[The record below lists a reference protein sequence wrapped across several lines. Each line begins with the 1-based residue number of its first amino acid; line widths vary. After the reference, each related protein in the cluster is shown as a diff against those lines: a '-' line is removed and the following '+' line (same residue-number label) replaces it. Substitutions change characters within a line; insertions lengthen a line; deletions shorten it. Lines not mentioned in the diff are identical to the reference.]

1 VFLISFFSKTMV
13 KNDPS
18 FSKPFW
24 IFFMPQ
30 NTRLR
35 NIAIIAH
42 VDHGKTT
49 LVDAILRQSGTFR
62 TNQAVVERAM
72 DKGDLEK
79 ERGITIL
86 AKCTAIDWDG
96 HRINIIDTPGHADF
110 GGEVERIL
118 HMADGVIL
126 LVDAA
131 EGTLPQTKFVLTK
144 ALKQGMRPVVLI
156 NKIDRPDARPD
167 EVLNEIFDLF
177 VALDA
182 NEDQL
187 DFPVLYASGRAG
199 WCAES
204 LDAPRENLHP
214 LLDLVLR
221 HVPAPTVDFDAPFS
235 MLATLL
241 DYDPYLGR
249 VLTGRV
255 VSGTA
260 KINAQVHA
268 LDLKGNVTD
277 RFRLTKLFSYKGLE
291 RAPVESAEAG
301 DIVCIAGMTVATVA
315 DTVADPSVSQPIQ
328 TTPIDPPTMAITLSV
343 NDSPLAG
350 TEGKKLTS
358 TMIRERL
365 MAENE
370 GNVAIRVSETA
381 GKDAFE
387 VAGRGELQLGVL
399 IETMRREGFEM
410 SVSRPRV
417 LLRKTEDGQTEEPYE
432 EVIADVDEEF
442 TGVVVEKM
450 SVRKAEMVDM
460 RPSGGGKTR
469 ITFIAPSRGL
479 IGYQGQFL
487 TDTRGTGVLNRLFH
501 SYGPY
506 KGEIAGRRNGALIS
520 TDKGEAVAYAI
531 FNLQDRGTMFIN
543 PGDKVYQGMIVGEH
557 SRDNDLDINV
567 LKGKQLTNIR
577 AAGKDD
583 ALILT
588 PPRKMSME
596 DMISYI
602 NDDELLEVTPQSLR
616 LRKKHLTP
624 NERTQ
629 AKKRVS

>member
-1 VFLISFFSKTMV
+1 
-13 KNDPS
+13 
-18 FSKPFW
+18 
-24 IFFMPQ
+24 MPQ

-182 NEDQL
+182 NEEQL

-260 KINAQVHA
+260 KVNAQVHA

-315 DTVADPSVSQPIQ
+315 DTVADTSVSQPIQ
-328 TTPIDPPTMAITLSV
+328 TTPIDPPTMAITISV

-616 LRKKHLTP
+616 LRKKYLTP